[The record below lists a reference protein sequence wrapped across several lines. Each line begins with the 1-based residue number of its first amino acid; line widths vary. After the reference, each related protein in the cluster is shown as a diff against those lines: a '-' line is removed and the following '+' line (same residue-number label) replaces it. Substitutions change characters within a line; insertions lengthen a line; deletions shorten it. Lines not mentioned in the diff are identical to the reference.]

1 MVNLERVSNV
11 HSNRILTTT
20 DLRTTGGIQRLRV
33 YEAVVL
39 SGDFIMTPLQSD
51 QRVFPHVEARRERAR
66 VDVDMVA
73 KLRSGTWTS
82 AGTRVKDANSGRR
95 PIIRIPVF
103 AASRHIE
110 PVSDLVLGVEG
121 YRRVILRVRGEV
133 IRSKKPAIIHGA
145 HVNLETKAQRLMTKH
160 LRPRAR
166 DIGNDDVRAIVP
178 RSGAV
183 RTAPGRISRRI
194 VAEKA
199 ADSEVEVAERP
210 VGRLRVNPID
220 SGELGIGVAAARNA
234 RKGPGGVGTVIIRA
248 VDQTHRG

>member
-1 MVNLERVSNV
+1 M
-11 HSNRILTTT
+11 I
-20 DLRTTGGIQRLRV
+20 
-33 YEAVVL
+33 
-39 SGDFIMTPLQSD
+39 
-51 QRVFPHVEARRERAR
+51 
-66 VDVDMVA
+66 
-73 KLRSGTWTS
+73 
-82 AGTRVKDANSGRR
+82 RR
-95 PIIRIPVF
+95 PP
-103 AASRHIE
+103 
-110 PVSDLVLGVEG
+110 
-121 YRRVILRVRGEV
+121 
-133 IRSKKPAIIHGA
+133 RSTLFPYTT
-145 HVNLETKAQRLMTKH
+145 LFRSQRLMTKH

-248 VDQTHRG
+248 VDQTHRGRDELVDVVAESHT